1 MSTLSP
7 LAVDPLFQQ
16 QLIFNQRYGGCV
28 LQVHLFNITDLL
40 FTAYCYTVP
49 KIRIIY
55 SQKWNCATSFPIP
68 TFMYLSAI
76 YIFRGSVCL
85 FGCSKIGRP
94 HRSQIQEYINWAT
107 EHYNSVWKCN
117 KAAQFHFW
125 EYINRTGHFI
135 GFSPALYL
143 QWVTRV
149 YDTK

>member
-40 FTAYCYTVP
+40 LTAYCYTVP

-55 SQKWNCATSFPIP
+55 SQKWNCAASFPIP
-68 TFMYLSAI
+68 TFMYLWAI

-85 FGCSKIGRP
+85 FGCSKIGGP
-94 HRSQIQEYINWAT
+94 LIGIYKSLTDTWMHRLRERSLKFCFGNNE
-107 EHYNSVWKCN
+107 
-117 KAAQFHFW
+117 AAQFHFW
-125 EYINRTGHFI
+125 EYINQNQTFI
-135 GFSPALYL
+135 FDSQKPFIC
-143 QWVTRV
+143 R
-149 YDTK
+149 